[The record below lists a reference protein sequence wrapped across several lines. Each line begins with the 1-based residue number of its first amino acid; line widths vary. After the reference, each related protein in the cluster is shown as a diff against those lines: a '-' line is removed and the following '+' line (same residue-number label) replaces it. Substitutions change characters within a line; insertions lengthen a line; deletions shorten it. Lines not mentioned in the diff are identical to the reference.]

1 MSENNISQQISNN
14 VSELGKNIS
23 DGTKSVGEGF
33 SNVRDSVNSSVQDFS
48 ENVSEYSSSDYLKS
62 NGIIA
67 KFAFLILVLIA
78 FLIFMK
84 LGSVLIS
91 YMLQPS
97 SSPYLIPN
105 MIGGSDSKTI
115 SQDPTK
121 ADSVQIL
128 RSNNQMTGMEFTWS
142 TWLFIDKI
150 ETDRYYHIF
159 TKGGNGGGNEQ
170 FDSNGIMKVNNGP
183 GVYIKGSKDAN
194 TNTTCML
201 HIVMNTAT
209 ATPTSDIS
217 TISDTVDVNN
227 IPMGSWVNV
236 IIRLQNKIMDV
247 YINGVIAK
255 RTAFTN
261 VPLQNYDD
269 VYVCCNG
276 GFSGKLS
283 SLRYFNHALN
293 VFEINNVVSS
303 GPNLTFN
310 TGGNYVQNYLS
321 SMWYTSA

>member
-1 MSENNISQQISNN
+1 MSETNISQQISNN

-67 KFAFLILVLIA
+67 KFVFLILVLIA
-78 FLIFMK
+78 FLILMK
-84 LGSVLIS
+84 VGSVLIS

-128 RSNNQMTGMEFTWS
+128 RSNNQTSGMEFTWS

-150 ETDRYYHIF
+150 DDKNYYHVF
-159 TKGGNGGGNEQ
+159 TKGGNGI
-170 FDSNGIMKVNNGP
+170 FDANGIMNVNNGP
-183 GVYIKGSKDAN
+183 GVYIKGSTDAN
-194 TNTTCML
+194 QKTTCML
-201 HIVMNTAT
+201 HIVMNTAS
-209 ATPTSDIS
+209 ATPTNDIS
-217 TISDTVDVNN
+217 TISDTIDVNN
-227 IPMGSWVNV
+227 IPLGSWVNV

-269 VYVCCNG
+269 VFVCHNR
-276 GFSGKLS
+276 GFNGKLS